1 MGEIM
6 KNAKKEFGK
15 KAGKALGNAVFGMYA
30 EDKRIGVRYEQGSAK
45 KPRKGRSTSKQV
57 EDEQRESLPTMTA
70 DAIRAQAEERRKDRA
85 IEIAAEERRANKRI
99 KDESDVLSLEFD
111 PEDPK
116 QIVRQLSKLSSVVE
130 LTLKNED
137 DDDDGLGA
145 AAESQ
150 FATGLAILK
159 SIKPN
164 HAMIAH
170 FEGKKVQWKKD
181 HRKKWWSE
189 YGIGLVVGLFFMMF
203 SVLFLLYMAFF
214 HEG

>member
-15 KAGKALGNAVFGMYA
+15 KAGKALGNAVFGTYA

-45 KPRKGRSTSKQV
+45 KPRKGRSASKQV
-57 EDEQRESLPTMTA
+57 EDEQRGSLLTISA

-99 KDESDVLSLEFD
+99 KDESDVLSLVFD

-116 QIVRQLSKLSSVVE
+116 QIVRLLSKLSSVVE

-150 FATGLAILK
+150 FATGLAMLK

-181 HRKKWWSE
+181 HRKKWWSD
-189 YGIGLVVGLFFMMF
+189 YGIGLVVGIFFLMF
-203 SVLFLLYMAFF
+203 SVLFPLYMAFF
-214 HEG
+214 G